1 MMNTSAPMFDASPRS
16 AHWYEVVDLAPGT
29 AAVSGFAGL
38 RRMLG
43 NWARQAAL
51 LHAEAPLWDI
61 AQSDSRVM
69 AELMLARKAD
79 DSFDTTPLQAMSGF
93 SEADTV
99 AAVVPKRA
107 SLLGQGWAR
116 VIEDA
121 YQVRTRNALW
131 RYA

>member
-1 MMNTSAPMFDASPRS
+1 MNTTTMFFDAFPRTAPWFEPMDAGFETPTVS
-16 AHWYEVVDLAPGT
+16 WFARLRQGLA
-29 AAVSGFAGL
+29 
-38 RRMLG
+38 
-43 NWARQAAL
+43 NWAQQAAL
-51 LHAEAPLWDI
+51 SHAEAPLWEI
-61 AQSDSRVM
+61 ARSDPRVM

-79 DSFDTTPLQAMSGF
+79 DSLDTPPLQVMSDF

-107 SLLGQGWAR
+107 SLFGQGWAR